1 MSTNVYDMFIAL
13 ELEALNMYF
22 VFQKKGNSFNELNL
36 IESIM
41 YKHTFSKIVEWD
53 TNNESAHKAPVRCRK
68 PIY

>member
-13 ELEALNMYF
+13 ELEVLNMYF

-41 YKHTFSKIVEWD
+41 YKTYIFK
-53 TNNESAHKAPVRCRK
+53 NC
-68 PIY
+68 

>member
-41 YKHTFSKIVEWD
+41 YKTYIFKNCWMGHE
-53 TNNESAHKAPVRCRK
+53 
-68 PIY
+68 